1 MELVFFTT
9 RFFCI
14 WRSLTATMLPV
25 PLGTHHMAGISRQDC
40 LFFICLLPIVIIDV
54 IFLINYLAKKYSL
67 PKLSPEFFVDDSQI
81 DSSILFENSELFDY
95 TQNQQVAS
103 TEN

>member
-1 MELVFFTT
+1 MKLVFFTT

-14 WRSLTATMLPV
+14 WRSLPETTLHV
-25 PLGTHHMAGISRQDC
+25 PLGTHHMAGISGHDY

-54 IFLINYLAKKYSL
+54 IFLINYIVKKCSL

-81 DSSILFENSELFDY
+81 DTSILFENSELFDY
-95 TQNQQVAS
+95 PQNQQVAS